1 MSLRHRAVDVWQRA
15 LEVPYASTA
24 RSAQKLRD
32 THPGATPGELIE
44 IANQRFKAR
53 VKRESGVAGAF
64 SAWPGIGTALSI
76 GASGLQFGTFLTE
89 AAHHCMVV
97 AHLYGID
104 VKDPAKRNALV
115 LAAITGQE
123 GAEAITTTVGIQAAS
138 WFASSF
144 VDIRS
149 QAATQFNQMML
160 KWAKRKLAKRAALSS
175 VGRLVPF
182 GIGAVVGWNAGA
194 ALANKTIEGLAIA
207 LGTPPADF
215 SHTRIIDVSLNGD
228 AQKSDAFA
236 HLALPLDDKAS
247 VLD

>member
-1 MSLRHRAVDVWQRA
+1 M
-15 LEVPYASTA
+15 
-24 RSAQKLRD
+24 
-32 THPGATPGELIE
+32 
-44 IANQRFKAR
+44 
-53 VKRESGVAGAF
+53 
-64 SAWPGIGTALSI
+64 
-76 GASGLQFGTFLTE
+76 
-89 AAHHCMVV
+89 MV
-97 AHLYGID
+97 
-104 VKDPAKRNALV
+104 
-115 LAAITGQE
+115 
-123 GAEAITTTVGIQAAS
+123 
-138 WFASSF
+138 
-144 VDIRS
+144 
-149 QAATQFNQMML
+149 